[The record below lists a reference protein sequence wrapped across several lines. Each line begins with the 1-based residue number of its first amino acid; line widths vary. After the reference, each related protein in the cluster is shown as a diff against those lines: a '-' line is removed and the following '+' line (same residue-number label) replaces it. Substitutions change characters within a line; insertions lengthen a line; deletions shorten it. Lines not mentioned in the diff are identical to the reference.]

1 MPKTPIIDALSELQ
15 GVLRTALYSIT
26 SDRKE
31 VLEVALQDK
40 LNAQF
45 GDTAASV
52 QCITDI
58 TEGLKKFRLR

>member
-1 MPKTPIIDALSELQ
+1 MASTPIIDALTELQ
-15 GVLRTALYSIT
+15 GALRTALYSIT
-26 SDRKE
+26 SSRKE

-45 GDTAASV
+45 GDTSASV
-52 QCITDI
+52 QCIKDI